1 MEVFMKKKLDELT
14 GEVLGEL
21 EDSGYSKL
29 TRDNFRYFWNGM
41 IKYFESQNTYEF
53 SPELA
58 MEYLEI
64 RISKEG
70 LKKRSTN
77 FIKRA
82 ILILEHYNKY
92 GEIPLRCYTPLTKLT
107 NPQYI
112 KILNSY
118 GKHLLEG
125 EYSSRTIEGYL
136 SNIVGFMRF
145 LEYNEYLVMD
155 MWSAE
160 IMFKYIETLAE
171 FKKATIKHKTGSLRL
186 FLRYLYLENMIK
198 EDLSQYIGTIRGTYH
213 QKLPSF
219 WTKNEVNQLLAAIDQ
234 NNPNEKRDYAMILLV
249 ARLGLRSSD
258 VKKLKFENLH
268 WKENQIVII
277 QSKTG
282 EPLTLPLLRDVGW
295 AIIDYVQNDRP
306 KVDNSHIFLRHLPP
320 YAELSERNHLY
331 KTIEKYMIRAKL
343 PISAKR
349 RNGMHSLRHSLA
361 TTLMEENIP
370 LSSISDILGHTSVDS
385 TSIYLNVDI
394 NRLRDCALEVN
405 KLGVKQDGKL

>member
-1 MEVFMKKKLDELT
+1 MKKKLDELT
-14 GEVLGEL
+14 SEVLNEL
-21 EDSGYSKL
+21 EASGYSKL

-41 IKYFESQNTYEF
+41 IRYFESQDIYEF
-53 SPELA
+53 NPEIA
-58 MEYLEI
+58 NEYLEI
-64 RISKEG
+64 RFSKTD
-70 LKKRSTN
+70 LKKRSKN

-82 ILILEHYNKY
+82 ILILDHYNNY
-92 GEIPLRCYTPLTKLT
+92 GEIPLRFYTPITKLN

-112 KILNSY
+112 EILNNY
-118 GKHLLEG
+118 GKHLAEG

-136 SNIVGFMRF
+136 RNVVVFIQF
-145 LEYNEYLVMD
+145 LEENEYLCID
-155 MWSAE
+155 KWSAE
-160 IMFKYIETLAE
+160 IMFKYIETLSE

-186 FLRYLYLENMIK
+186 FLRYLYLENITK

-213 QKLPSF
+213 QKIPSF

-268 WKENQIVII
+268 WKENKIVIV

-295 AIIDYVQNDRP
+295 AIIDYVQNARP
-306 KVDNSHIFLRHLPP
+306 KVDNPHVFLRHLPP
-320 YAELSERNHLY
+320 YTELSERNHLY

-343 PISAKR
+343 PISAKK

-370 LSSISDILGHTSVDS
+370 LSNISDILGHTSVDS